1 MPSLRDGNA
10 IETLLMTAQ
19 INTDF
24 VNHPVPSTTEPS
36 TSLVRV
42 GIDACETEYC
52 EDDDLLILPADLGP
66 VKSRQD
72 DLKYRKIREETN
84 GMNFKKYFFRTSDCI
99 ENDTTMEDD
108 SFRQESPVNTSKEN
122 QSFFFPEFDLNKFS
136 SCKSF
141 LDCFDQQCLEYQ
153 KDEQW
158 KKQNIPR
165 YFTGVYLKFWY
176 ENHLFE
182 KSYQTSKELLMT
194 VFDATKQEDI
204 RKFHKLKLND
214 TKELIS
220 FFTEKLS
227 LGKKLNYDDSSIVE
241 HMTLSIPLEFQKFL
255 VIKKISTPCEWISTM
270 RQLIAV
276 TPDSADRKP
285 VDTGSY
291 TRWNHAYG
299 SVHRGTDAQNRFQ
312 SRGNHGQPHQSH
324 MMRFSG
330 RQQNR
335 HNLYSPRNENNQRQ
349 G

>member
-1 MPSLRDGNA
+1 META
-10 IETLLMTAQ
+10 IYATLFHSISTDQKPQHFKCPTGKGSWCFFQAALARGEVPGPHVKHAKTPLKETHLAK
-19 INTDF
+19 
-24 VNHPVPSTTEPS
+24 
-36 TSLVRV
+36 R
-42 GIDACETEYC
+42 
-52 EDDDLLILPADLGP
+52 
-66 VKSRQD
+66 
-72 DLKYRKIREETN
+72 
-84 GMNFKKYFFRTSDCI
+84 
-99 ENDTTMEDD
+99 
-108 SFRQESPVNTSKEN
+108 VNTSRET
-122 QSFFFPEFDLNKFS
+122 FFFPEFDLNKFS
-136 SCKSF
+136 SLKSF
-141 LDCFDQQCLEYQ
+141 LECFDKQCLEYQ

-165 YFTGVYLKFWY
+165 YLTGVYLKFWY

-182 KSYQTSKELLMT
+182 KSYQEIKQLLMT

-204 RKFHKLKLND
+204 RRFHKLKLND

-241 HMTLSIPLEFQKFL
+241 HMTLSSPREFQKFL

-330 RQQNR
+330 RQQFNNQPRQFVQQNR
-335 HNLYSPRNENNQRQ
+335 HFNSPRNESNQRQ